1 MEDNNSETVQEETEN
16 KDLGASLSKLVS
28 AGVLLPIDVLK
39 LRLDVVTEML
49 ASPALL
55 DLINRSYEERLGRLL
70 EDAEGFAI
78 RQSLLRP

>member
-16 KDLGASLSKLVS
+16 KNLGESLSKLVS
-28 AGVLLPIDVLK
+28 SGVLLPIDVLK

>member
-16 KDLGASLSKLVS
+16 QDLGESLSRLVS
-28 AGVLLPIDVLK
+28 SGVLLPIDVLK

>member
-16 KDLGASLSKLVS
+16 KDLGESLSKLVS
-28 AGVLLPIDVLK
+28 SGVLLPIDVLK

>member
-1 MEDNNSETVQEETEN
+1 MEDDNSETVQEETEN
-16 KDLGASLSKLVS
+16 KDLGESLSKLVS
-28 AGVLLPIDVLK
+28 SGVLLPIDVLK

-49 ASPALL
+49 ASPALM
-55 DLINRSYEERLGRLL
+55 DLINRSYEERLGHLL

>member
-16 KDLGASLSKLVS
+16 KDLGESLSRLVS
-28 AGVLLPIDVLK
+28 SGVLLPIDVLK

>member
-1 MEDNNSETVQEETEN
+1 MEDNNSETDQEETEN

-28 AGVLLPIDVLK
+28 SGVLLPIDVLK